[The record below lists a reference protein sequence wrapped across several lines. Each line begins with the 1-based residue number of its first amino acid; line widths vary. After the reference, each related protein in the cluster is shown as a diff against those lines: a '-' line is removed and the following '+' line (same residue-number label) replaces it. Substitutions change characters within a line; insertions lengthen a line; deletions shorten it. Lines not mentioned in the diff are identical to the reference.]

1 MHFNANGGQVIL
13 ADEEYFYVFNKRG
26 FYLCS
31 ANSEPTF
38 VYFDSAPTANNK
50 VTWWAI
56 GLTKTHII
64 IADISHS
71 YYKIPRHTK
80 EFETVDY
87 SNYKF
92 GYMQSNKQLD
102 KVPVIRSLNYSNYA
116 ANKYQGER
124 ELLKSTYF
132 SDCFRF
138 RQLAKD
144 ERYKREDSWQG
155 HTASVF
161 ESAKGMV
168 KDRDTIII
176 DGTKY
181 LPMPGELA
189 NDICFSTDGLTLYV
203 LHQAGKVTIIDVD

>member
-1 MHFNANGGQVIL
+1 MMNINANGGQVIL

-31 ANSEPTF
+31 VNSEPTF

-50 VTWWAI
+50 VTWWAV
-56 GLTKTHII
+56 GLKEKNII

-71 YYKIPRHTK
+71 YYSIPRHTK

-87 SNYKF
+87 SAYRF
-92 GYMQSNKQLD
+92 GYMQSDKKPD
-102 KVPVIRSLNYSNYA
+102 KVPIIRSNNYA
-116 ANKYQGER
+116 ASRQKVDR
-124 ELLKSTYF
+124 EVIKTMYF

-138 RQLAKD
+138 RQLAKE
-144 ERYKREDSWQG
+144 ERYKREDNWQG

-176 DGTKY
+176 NGTKY